1 MSTLHDDLA
10 FHAAETLAK
19 DRVAALLDAEQENT
33 ALRGKVERL
42 RAEVEAE
49 RASVVAW
56 LLTDLDELSLGLQ
69 NMLIDMADAIERGA
83 HRREENE

>member
-19 DRVAALLDAEQENT
+19 DRVAALLEAEQENT

-42 RAEVEAE
+42 RAEAE
-49 RASVVAW
+49 RERAAVVAW
-56 LLTDLDELSLGLQ
+56 LREHGDQRRATL
-69 NMLIDMADAIERGA
+69 ADRIARGE
-83 HRREENE
+83 HRREETE